1 MKTTTRLILP
11 TIIVSI
17 IMLPTASLPV
27 RSSFA
32 EEVFGPL
39 AAARSGLEVADD
51 MIAQGKLDPGW
62 AAALGSVAVN
72 IRNIKGFTE
81 YVVTLTRSSG
91 MPAEISIYLN
101 MSGGYS
107 GSSLGSSDVPNQKE
121 SSGY

>member
-1 MKTTTRLILP
+1 MKTITRIILP
-11 TIIVSI
+11 SVLVSI
-17 IMLPTASLPV
+17 LLLPTVSLPV

-39 AAARSGLEVADD
+39 AAARSGLEVADE
-51 MIAQGKLDPGW
+51 MIARGKLDPGW
-62 AAALGSVAVN
+62 AAALGSVAVT

-91 MPAEISIYLN
+91 TPTEISIYLN
-101 MSGGYS
+101 MRGGYS
-107 GSSLGSSDVPNQKE
+107 GSSLGSSDMPNQKE